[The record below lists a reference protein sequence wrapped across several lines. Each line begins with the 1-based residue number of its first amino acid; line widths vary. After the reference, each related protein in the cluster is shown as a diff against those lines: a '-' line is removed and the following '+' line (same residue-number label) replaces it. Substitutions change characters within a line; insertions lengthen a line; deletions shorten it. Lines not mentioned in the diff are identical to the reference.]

1 MKLSQSALLNLQLFP
16 GQWPV
21 LVIQFL
27 YGGRCC
33 KNQVCVSSP
42 HSSQSHLAHWPLLW
56 SNNHFQVMSQ
66 SPMHVPLVATLF
78 PPEEA
83 NLTHTRIINLPFC
96 YQLTWPATCAG
107 KDRSLQHE
115 YCLFPYP
122 PYLPLF
128 SRPEE
133 ALLFLCKT
141 LNPWKNVFFW
151 VSFATHSLHNWGA
164 SCLSWT

>member
-1 MKLSQSALLNLQLFP
+1 MQDQGSTVGVIWVSSRLMKLSQSALLNLQLFP

-56 SNNHFQVMSQ
+56 SNNHFHVMSQ
-66 SPMHVPLVATLF
+66 SPMHVPIVAALF

-115 YCLFPYP
+115 WVLLVSLPTLSP
-122 PYLPLF
+122 SLLQARGSPTLPL
-128 SRPEE
+128 
-133 ALLFLCKT
+133 
-141 LNPWKNVFFW
+141 
-151 VSFATHSLHNWGA
+151 
-164 SCLSWT
+164 